1 MKYLD
6 SYFIDLDNSW
16 NTIPGAQTL
25 SGKRILIAGATG
37 LIGSSIAD
45 LLLRRNAVNHSD
57 IRVIL
62 AGRSPERVRERFPVY
77 SFGEDYQFLEFDS
90 TRAAGIDIGTDY
102 IIHAASNADP
112 ASYVNAPVDIIR
124 ANVNGVQVMLETAL
138 RNRSR
143 VLFISSSEVY
153 GINAKAPYREDAYGS
168 VNPLSVR
175 SCYPSSKRCAESLC
189 VAYGKQYGVDSVIV
203 RPGHIYG
210 PMFTA
215 TDSKASAQFAR
226 CARAGHDIVMKSAG
240 SQRRSYCYALD
251 CATAIL
257 TVLLRG
263 KSGEAYNVSNPD
275 SLATVSDLAHA
286 FAELSGKKVVFEN
299 PSDAEAAGYN
309 PMNDSSLDSGK
320 LEALGWKGLYPLR
333 EGVER
338 TLKYM

>member
-6 SYFIDLDNSW
+6 SYFTDLDNSW
-16 NTIPGAQTL
+16 NTIPGREAL
-25 SGKRILIAGATG
+25 SGKSLLIAGATG

-45 LLLRRNAVNHSD
+45 LLLRSNAVNHTG
-57 IRVIL
+57 IKLVL
-62 AGRSPERVRERFPVY
+62 AGRSPERIRERFHVY
-77 SFGEDYQFLEFDS
+77 RYAEDYQFVEFDS
-90 TRAAGIDIGTDY
+90 ARADGIDVRTDY

-112 ASYVNAPVDIIR
+112 ASYVNMPVDIIR
-124 ANVNGVQVMLETAL
+124 ANVIGIQAMLETAL
-138 RNRSR
+138 RNKSR

-153 GINAKAPYREDAYGS
+153 GINARAPYREDAYGS
-168 VNPLSVR
+168 INPLNIR
-175 SCYPSSKRCAESLC
+175 ACYPSSKRCAESFC
-189 VAYGKQYGVDSVIV
+189 IAYRNQYGVDSVIV

-226 CARAGHDIVMKSAG
+226 CASAGHDIVMKSAG
-240 SQRRSYCYALD
+240 AQRRSYCYALD

-257 TVLLRG
+257 TVLLLG
-263 KSGEAYNVSNPD
+263 KSGEAYNVSNPN

-286 FAELSGKKVVFEN
+286 FAGLSGKKVVFEN
-299 PSDAEAAGYN
+299 PSDAEAAGYS

-320 LEALGWKGLYPLR
+320 LEALGWKGLYTLY